1 MKQIITDFF
10 SFIRKPK
17 DFQYSRNDK
26 YYKWKVFFTLFAFNV
41 VFTILYTVLNFLIKK
56 IFPLEH
62 KLGDLDLSPIVLI
75 LVVSFLIPFFEEV
88 VFRLALR
95 RKGILKKIFTQET
108 WSKYFS
114 TFTYISVIIFAL
126 LHGNNYKFESYILI
140 LLVPFLTI
148 SQFVAGFILTY
159 LRVRFNFWMGYLF
172 HAIWNFIVISIYT
185 FSTFNGYETH
195 VNNQDYQLEIKE
207 KSFLNTVTKKMIHTA
222 NSDTIY
228 QFESKGFK
236 LKNILNMIDSTQIKY
251 EPTVE
256 YIDIKFTSEKGIPT
270 DSLLNILETEG
281 YIEKKAKTN

>member
-17 DFQYSRNDK
+17 DFQYTGNDK
-26 YYKWKVFFTLFAFNV
+26 TYKWKVFFTLFAFNV
-41 VFTILYTVLNFLIKK
+41 VFSILYAVLNFLIKK
-56 IFPLEH
+56 NFPLEH
-62 KLGDLDLSPIVLI
+62 KLEDLNLSPIVLI
-75 LVVSFLIPFFEEV
+75 LVVSFLIPFIEEV
-88 VFRLALR
+88 VFRLVLR
-95 RKGILKKIFTQET
+95 RKGILKKIITQET

-148 SQFVAGFILTY
+148 SQFITGFINTY

-172 HAIWNFIVISIYT
+172 HATWNFIAISIVT
-185 FSTFNGYETH
+185 FSTFNRYETH
-195 VNNQDYQLEIKE
+195 VNNQDYRLEIKE
-207 KSFLNTVTKKMIHTA
+207 KSAFNVKDQTILFTA
-222 NSDTIY
+222 NLDTIY
-228 QFESKGFK
+228 QLETESNKTEEILKAIHAETKFEPVS
-236 LKNILNMIDSTQIKY
+236 
-251 EPTVE
+251 E

-270 DSLLNILETEG
+270 DSLLHILETEG